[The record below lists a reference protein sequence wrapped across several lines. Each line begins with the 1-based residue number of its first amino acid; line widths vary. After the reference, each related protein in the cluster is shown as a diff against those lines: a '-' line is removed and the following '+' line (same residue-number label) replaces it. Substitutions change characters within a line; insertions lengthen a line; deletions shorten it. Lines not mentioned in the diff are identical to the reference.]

1 MKIFSYNKDNDP
13 EMPDWQWGF
22 LCFKPL
28 DVLTVKLYKMKQYT
42 WKESFNFTFTF
53 FDYSLLDFSLT
64 VGNYDL
70 LITFLNFS
78 GSRSLNYKEYHTF
91 FRSNK

>member
-78 GSRSLNYKEYHTF
+78 GSRSLNYKKYHTF